1 MEVTKR
7 FLEYKIQTLNERI
20 EFKKSIGYKCKSD
33 EKVLGAYEDIL
44 LMLNS
49 EIESIGGVE
58 NEK

>member
-7 FLEYKIQTLNERI
+7 FLEYKIQALREKI
-20 EFKKSIGYKCKSD
+20 EYKKSIGYKCIAD
-33 EKVLGAYEDIL
+33 EKELGAYEDVL

-49 EIESIGGVE
+49 EIELIGGLE

>member
-1 MEVTKR
+1 MEVTRR
-7 FLEYKIQTLNERI
+7 FLEYKIQSLRKKI
-20 EFKKSIGYKCKSD
+20 EDRESIGYKCRAD
-33 EKVLGAYEDIL
+33 EKELGAYEDIL

>member
-7 FLEYKIQTLNERI
+7 FLEYKIQALSERI
-20 EFKKSIGYKCKSD
+20 ELKKTIGYKCI
-33 EKVLGAYEDIL
+33 AYEDIL

-49 EIESIGGVE
+49 EIESIGGLE